1 MWEKV
6 KSNLIWILT
15 AIAGIATALLF
26 RQSKKTAEVQ
36 SELNHEKATTEIK
49 LNDQARE
56 AAKQSADDLVKAYD
70 NLKRDK

>member
-1 MWEKV
+1 MIEKI
-6 KSNLIWILT
+6 KSYGAAIITAVIGIL
-15 AIAGIATALLF
+15 AALLF